1 MFQKCPVCNG
11 AGTLPDYGNLS
22 TSSCPTCQGTRII
35 STLNGLPP
43 ASSPATHSISN
54 TTNYRGTDF
63 RDAPMESQ
71 DEYFGKK

>member
-11 AGTLPDYGNLS
+11 IGIDPAIYPS
-22 TSSCPTCQGTRII
+22 KKCPTCQGTRII

-63 RDAPMESQ
+63 RDASMESQ
-71 DEYFGKK
+71 SEYFGKK

>member
-11 AGTLPDYGNLS
+11 TGVDPGVYSLNKCS
-22 TSSCPTCQGTRII
+22 VCQGMKII
-35 STLNGLPP
+35 SELNGLPP
-43 ASSPATHSISN
+43 SSSPATHSISN

-63 RDAPMESQ
+63 RDDPMESQ